1 MDKLEEID
9 KFLKISNLQILNHKE
24 TENLNRL
31 IMNTEIETV
40 MKTSQQ
46 GKAYT
51 IWLHWWIQPNIL
63 KINTKPSQILP
74 KSWRERN
81 ISKHIL
87 RPNRPILYIY
97 IYI

>member
-1 MDKLEEID
+1 MDFFFLRKMDKLEEID

-51 IWLHWWIQPNIL
+51 IWLHW
-63 KINTKPSQILP
+63 
-74 KSWRERN
+74 
-81 ISKHIL
+81 
-87 RPNRPILYIY
+87 
-97 IYI
+97 